1 MQRQKKPLKHGT
13 GGLTMTQNHLIIF
26 LMFLL
31 LVEVLCMRYFWL
43 RSEAAEEEVKRL
55 KSELDRKDRI

>member
-1 MQRQKKPLKHGT
+1 
-13 GGLTMTQNHLIIF
+13 MTQNHLIIF